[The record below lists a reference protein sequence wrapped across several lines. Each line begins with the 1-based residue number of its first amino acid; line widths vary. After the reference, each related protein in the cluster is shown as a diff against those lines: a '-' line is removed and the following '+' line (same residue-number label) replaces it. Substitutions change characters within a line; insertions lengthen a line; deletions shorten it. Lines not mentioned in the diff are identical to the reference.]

1 MFSMRFAPRMS
12 SGDGLGPE
20 LWRFLCFCCPPKR
33 RRNNFIDF
41 SLFQLF
47 SFLKLW
53 DLHHSEKP
61 EFVSMNCL
69 KDSSRD
75 GLELEIQTSRP
86 RKITKRAFLV
96 GGILVG
102 IKFSVTSKIIGW
114 FFFFAFWLFGL
125 VRLWDLYQYEK
136 PEFVSMNCLKDSSR
150 HGLELEIQT
159 SGPRKT
165 SIRAFLVGGF

>member
-1 MFSMRFAPRMS
+1 MVW
-12 SGDGLGPE
+12 GPSYE
-20 LWRFLCFCCPPKR
+20 GFCVFVVPKKLR
-33 RRNNFIDF
+33 KIFIDF

-86 RKITKRAFLV
+86 
-96 GGILVG
+96 
-102 IKFSVTSKIIGW
+102 
-114 FFFFAFWLFGL
+114 
-125 VRLWDLYQYEK
+125 
-136 PEFVSMNCLKDSSR
+136 
-150 HGLELEIQT
+150 
-159 SGPRKT
+159 
-165 SIRAFLVGGF
+165 

>member
-1 MFSMRFAPRMS
+1 MT

-20 LWRFLCFCCPPKR
+20 LWRFLCPKKLR
-33 RRNNFIDF
+33 KIFIDF

-86 RKITKRAFLV
+86 RKIAKRAFLV
-96 GGILVG
+96 EGILVG
-102 IKFSVTSKIIGW
+102 IIFSVMSKIIISCLS
-114 FFFFAFWLFGL
+114 LFSRFLGFSGFGTFTNTRNLNSL
-125 VRLWDLYQYEK
+125 VWIASRIALGMVW
-136 PEFVSMNCLKDSSR
+136 SSR
-150 HGLELEIQT
+150 SRRRGPEKLRNEL
-159 SGPRKT
+159 
-165 SIRAFLVGGF
+165 FW